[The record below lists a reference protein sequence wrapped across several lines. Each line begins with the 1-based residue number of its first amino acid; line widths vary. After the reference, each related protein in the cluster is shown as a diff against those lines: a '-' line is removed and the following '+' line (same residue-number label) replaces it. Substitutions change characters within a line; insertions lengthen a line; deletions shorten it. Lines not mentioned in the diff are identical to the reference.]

1 MLEILQKIEQSLLLM
16 QQSNKSFYTKPNE
29 TAFSFHH
36 ISTETWC
43 NIPERLWKKNLLY
56 LDKKSSK

>member
-29 TAFSFHH
+29 TASSFQQKPGAT
-36 ISTETWC
+36 S
-43 NIPERLWKKNLLY
+43 LSAFKKKNLLY